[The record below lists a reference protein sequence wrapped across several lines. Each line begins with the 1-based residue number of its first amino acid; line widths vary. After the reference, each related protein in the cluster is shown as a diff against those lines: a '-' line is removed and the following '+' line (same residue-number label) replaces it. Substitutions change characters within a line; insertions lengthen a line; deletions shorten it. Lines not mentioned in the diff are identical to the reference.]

1 MKKILRIAR
10 LELSIMFYSPI
21 AWLLLIIFIIQT
33 GLTFTELLYNQET
46 NQQLGRPLQVLTK
59 ILFAGDDGIL
69 ATMQKNLYLYIPLLT
84 MGLFSRETSS
94 GSFKLLLSSPVT
106 VSEIVLGK
114 FLCMM
119 IYVGLLALV
128 LLSFVLAGVVSVEA
142 LDIKFVLGGVLS
154 LYLLMC
160 AYSAIGLFMSSLT
173 TYQVV
178 AAISTL
184 AVLAALNFIGN
195 VGQQFDFVRDI
206 TYWLSISGRA
216 DNGVNG
222 LISSKDLIYFL
233 LVIGLFLM
241 LTIMKFNDER
251 NSASKGI
258 KLARYSFVILT
269 FIVIGYVT
277 SLPTMNGYYDST
289 RFKDRTLTQ
298 TSQDIVSKLDEPI
311 SITTYVN
318 VVHYSAPYG
327 APENRIKDLNQ
338 FEKYRRFLPN
348 LQMNYVHYYDTL
360 VQFNDTTKTLIEKAQ
375 RAAKA
380 HKLDFDDLLEP
391 NEIKE
396 IIELVPEDN
405 RLVRFIE
412 YDGRKTPL
420 RMFDDIYAYPGE
432 TEITAALKRLV
443 EKPALVGV
451 LTGNGERSTEKIQND
466 AYKVITKGLNV
477 RGSLINSGF
486 DVIDVPNG
494 LEFPENLDVLVL
506 ADPASE
512 YTQEK
517 ADKIS
522 QYIEAGG
529 NIMIAGEP
537 GRQSVLNPI
546 IKRLGLT
553 FIPGTLL
560 QESENYELDLIQGKF
575 TADAAALGFGFYDK
589 AVVTLPGAMAVAAT
603 ADAGFK
609 VTPILVTDGSVT
621 WNKQESFDLKTEK
634 VVFDAASEKKVSA
647 PVALALQR
655 KVGAREQKIMVFGD
669 ADFMSNVELNR
680 NNVNTVN
687 AAFALRMFKWFSD
700 GEYPVDTSRPKSIDD
715 KVLLTRSGIGW
726 MKVSTL
732 GVIPFLI
739 GAFGAALLIIRK
751 RQ

>member
-1 MKKILRIAR
+1 MKKIIRIAR
-10 LELSIMFYSPI
+10 LELSLMFYSPI
-21 AWLLLIIFIIQT
+21 AWLLLIIFIVQT

-69 ATMQKNLYLYIPLLT
+69 AAMQKNLYLYIPLLT
-84 MGLFSRETSS
+84 MGLFSREISS

-106 VSEIVLGK
+106 VREIVLGK
-114 FLCMM
+114 FLSMM
-119 IYVGLLALV
+119 VYTALLSLV
-128 LLSFVLAGVVSVEA
+128 LLSFVIAGVVSVEA

-173 TYQVV
+173 SYQVV

-184 AVLAALNFIGN
+184 AVLAALNFIGQ

-206 TYWLSISGRA
+206 TYWLSIAGRA

-222 LISSKDLIYFL
+222 LLSSKDLLYFL
-233 LVIGLFLM
+233 LVIGLFLL
-241 LTIMKFNDER
+241 LTIIKFKHER
-251 NSASKGI
+251 ETISKGT
-258 KLARYSFVILT
+258 KVTRYSFLILT
-269 FIVIGYVT
+269 FILIGYVT
-277 SLPTMNGYYDST
+277 SLPTLNGYYDTT

-298 TSQDIVSKLDEPI
+298 TSQDIVNRLDKPI

-360 VQFNDTTKTLIEKAQ
+360 VQYNDTTKTLMEKAQ

-380 HKLDFDDLLEP
+380 HKLDFDELLNP
-391 NEIKE
+391 KEIKE
-396 IIELVPEDN
+396 IIDLVPEDN
-405 RLVRFIE
+405 RLVRIID
-412 YDGRKTPL
+412 YGGKKTPL
-420 RMFDDIYAYPGE
+420 RMFDDIFAYPGE
-432 TEITAALKRLV
+432 TEITAALKRLI

-451 LTGNGERSTEKIQND
+451 LTGNGERSSDKIQND
-466 AYKVITKGLNV
+466 AYKIITKGLNV

-486 DVIDVPNG
+486 DVIDIPSAQTIPAG
-494 LEFPENLDVLVL
+494 LDVLVL
-506 ADPASE
+506 ADPANQ
-512 YTQEK
+512 YTQEQ
-517 ADKIS
+517 ANNILS
-522 QYIEAGG
+522 YINAGG
-529 NIMIAGEP
+529 NLMIAGEP

-546 IKRLGLT
+546 IEKLGLT
-553 FIPGTLL
+553 FVPGTLL
-560 QESENYELDLIQGKF
+560 QESENYELDLIQAKF
-575 TADAAALGFGFYDK
+575 TPDAAAYGFGFYDK
-589 AVVTLPGAMAVAAT
+589 AVVTLPGAMRVAST
-603 ADAGFK
+603 GNTGFQ
-609 VTPILVTDGSVT
+609 VAPILVTDGSVT

-634 VVFDAASEKKVSA
+634 VVFDSATEKKITA
-647 PVALALQR
+647 PVALALR
-655 KVGAREQKIMVFGD
+655 RNVGNKEQKIMVFGD

-687 AAFALRMFKWFSD
+687 ASFALRMFKWFSD
-700 GEYPVDTSRPKSIDD
+700 GKYPVDTSRPPSIDD
-715 KVLLTRSGIGW
+715 KVLLTRAGIGW
-726 MKVSTL
+726 MKVSAL
-732 GVIPFLI
+732 GVIPLLF

>member
-10 LELSIMFYSPI
+10 LELNIMFYSPI

-59 ILFAGDDGIL
+59 ILFAGDNGIL

-84 MGLFSRETSS
+84 MGLISRETSS

-142 LDIKFVLGGVLS
+142 LDVKFVLGGVLS
-154 LYLLMC
+154 LY
-160 AYSAIGLFMSSLT
+160 I
-173 TYQVV
+173 
-178 AAISTL
+178 
-184 AVLAALNFIGN
+184 
-195 VGQQFDFVRDI
+195 GQQFDFVRDI

-216 DNGVNG
+216 DHGVNG

-233 LVIGLFLM
+233 LVIGLFLT
-241 LTIMKFNDER
+241 LTIMKFKDER
-251 NSASKGI
+251 KTASKGI

-298 TSQDIVSKLDEPI
+298 TSQDIVSKFDKPI

-360 VQFNDTTKTLIEKAQ
+360 VQFNDTTKTLLEKAQ

-380 HKLDFDDLLEP
+380 HKLDFDELLEP
-391 NEIKE
+391 NEIKA
-396 IIELVPEDN
+396 IIDLVPEDN

-412 YDGRKTPL
+412 YDGKKTPL

-466 AYKVITKGLNV
+466 AYKIITKGLNV

-486 DVIDVPNG
+486 DVLDVSNG
-494 LEFPENLDVLVL
+494 QEFPDNLDVLVL
-506 ADPASE
+506 ADPANQ
-512 YTQEK
+512 YTQDQ
-517 ADKIS
+517 ADKLT

-546 IKRLGLT
+546 IKRLGLS

-603 ADAGFK
+603 ADAGYK

-634 VVFDAASEKKVSA
+634 VVFDATTEKKITA

-655 KVGAREQKIMVFGD
+655 KVGDREQKIMVFGD

-687 AAFALRMFKWFSD
+687 ASFALRMFKWFSD
-700 GEYPVDTSRPKSIDD
+700 GEYPVDTSRPDSIDD
-715 KVLLTRSGIGW
+715 KVLLTRAGIGW
-726 MKVSTL
+726 MKVSAL
-732 GVIPFLI
+732 GVIPLLI